1 MAVVGWKVLW
11 VLSICVLMSDALF
24 FHISET
30 ETKCFIEEVPDET
43 LIVGG
48 YSHWGA
54 FSCRVVCLD
63 GVPLHHQQRRVNW
76 SLFLYALLCVSL
88 LTFRQVQDTVARRE

>member
-1 MAVVGWKVLW
+1 
-11 VLSICVLMSDALF
+11 MSDALF

-48 YSHWGA
+48 YSHWGV

-63 GVPLHHQQRRVNW
+63 GAPLLYQQRRMNW
-76 SLFLYALLCVSL
+76 YLFLYAPVCVSL
-88 LTFRQVQDTVARRE
+88 LTFRKVQDTVARRE

>member
-1 MAVVGWKVLW
+1 MAVVSGKALW
-11 VLSICVLMSDALF
+11 FLSICFLATDALF

-48 YSHWGA
+48 CSEVLYIYYRRCLWYA
-54 FSCRVVCLD
+54 TVIQFSYNRGLHVN
-63 GVPLHHQQRRVNW
+63 VPL
-76 SLFLYALLCVSL
+76 YLCVCFL
-88 LTFRQVQDTVARRE
+88 AHL